1 MHPLFCLLAL
11 LYMAVPA
18 LAATLQVQVE
28 DTTGKPLANAVVF
41 LDSREAAAATK
52 PLKGVEVSQINR
64 QFDPQ
69 VRVVTVGTAVQ
80 FPNRDTVR
88 HHVYSVSE
96 AKRFERKLYV
106 GTDAAPEVFDKPG
119 IAVLG
124 CNIHDNMV
132 AWVVVL
138 QTPYFGRS
146 DKDGKLVL
154 DNVPPG
160 NYRLRTWHTRQPVG
174 APALD
179 QALNL
184 PASGTTVG
192 VQMGGLA
199 P

>member
-1 MHPLFCLLAL
+1 
-11 LYMAVPA
+11 MAVPA

-184 PASGTTVG
+184 PAAGTTVG
-192 VQMGGLA
+192 VQMGGLV

>member
-1 MHPLFCLLAL
+1 
-11 LYMAVPA
+11 
-18 LAATLQVQVE
+18 
-28 DTTGKPLANAVVF
+28 
-41 LDSREAAAATK
+41 
-52 PLKGVEVSQINR
+52 
-64 QFDPQ
+64 
-69 VRVVTVGTAVQ
+69 
-80 FPNRDTVR
+80 
-88 HHVYSVSE
+88 
-96 AKRFERKLYV
+96 
-106 GTDAAPEVFDKPG
+106 
-119 IAVLG
+119 
-124 CNIHDNMV
+124 MV

-184 PASGTTVG
+184 PAAGTTVG
-192 VQMGGLA
+192 VQMSGLA